1 MQKLINQKLQEIE
14 TRENIKILHCIESGS
29 RAWGFASPDSDYDV
43 RFVYVRPIEHYLR
56 LDKKRDV
63 VEWQLDDTLDING
76 WDVSKFLQLLYKSN
90 PTTFEWN
97 SSPIVY
103 KTTKE
108 WGKIAKIVNDYF
120 DKKSGLYHYL
130 SMAKTNYRT
139 YLKTENVKLKK
150 YFYVLR
156 PILACK
162 WILEKENPPPM
173 LFETLVEQCLDDNM
187 KSYVS
192 KLLDLKINSP
202 EITEGKRIDE
212 LNAYIEENL
221 ILIEESTKKICQ
233 RKLCRWQGLNETF
246 IKLLNQ

>member
-103 KTTKE
+103 KTTNE
-108 WGKIAKIVNDYF
+108 WQEISKIINGYF

-212 LNAYIEENL
+212 LNAYIDENL
-221 ILIEESTKKICQ
+221 VLIEESTKKICQ
-233 RKLCRWQGLNETF
+233 RKLFNWQGLNETF